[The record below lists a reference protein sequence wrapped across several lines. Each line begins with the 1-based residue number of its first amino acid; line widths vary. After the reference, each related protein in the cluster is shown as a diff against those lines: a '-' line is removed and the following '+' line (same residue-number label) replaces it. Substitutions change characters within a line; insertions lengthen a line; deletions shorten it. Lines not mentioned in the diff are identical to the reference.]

1 MILIG
6 VSGFKGSGKNTFAKK
21 CLNDLACNYGRVAHE
36 MSWAS
41 LLKESAAAS
50 LGIELT
56 GGTETAANEW
66 ADEFK
71 SVGQVTVSY
80 RDKAGSDYP
89 DVTISGREFL
99 QNYGTEAHREIFD
112 DDFWVNAFWTNNDF
126 REDDIVFICDTRF
139 ENEARSI
146 KEHNG
151 LIIQIANDKVDSA
164 ANDTHA
170 SEVPLPGEYIDIVV
184 DNNGTIDDLT
194 ETAETFVASIM
205 DGEKLKKGI

>member
-36 MSWAS
+36 MSWAE
-41 LLKESAAAS
+41 LLKLSAAAS
-50 LGIELT
+50 FGLQFESVSKCL
-56 GGTETAANEW
+56 EW
-66 ADEFK
+66 ADKLK
-71 SVGQVTVSY
+71 SRGYVSVDIKQEDGINY
-80 RDKAGSDYP
+80 DRHEI
-89 DVTISGREFL
+89 TGREFL

-170 SEVPLPGEYIDIVV
+170 SEVPLPGEYIDIVI
-184 DNNGTIDDLT
+184 DNNGTLDDLN
-194 ETAETFVASIM
+194 EAAETFV
-205 DGEKLKKGI
+205 EELLKDK